1 MAVYLTAE
9 PTDTVRR
16 NRSIARTQP
25 GPSTQAVHAG
35 DTRPFAHHALA
46 MPIVQTATYTF
57 ADTADLCAFMDERM
71 WSGARDRAEYGRY
84 GNPTAAAA
92 ETKIAALDGA
102 EDALLFSSG
111 MAAVTTVLLSFLAS
125 GTHLVITDDAYRR
138 TRQFCLNFL
147 RRFGVES
154 TIVPMGD
161 YAALEAA
168 VRPNTRLI
176 ISESPTNPY
185 LRVLDL
191 ERVADVGRR
200 HNVRTL
206 IDATFATPINQRPI
220 AFGIDLVLHSATK
233 YLGGHNDLLAGVVT
247 GSASLVALLRQ
258 QLWMLGAVAD
268 PHNAYLLMR
277 GLKTLALRVARQNEN
292 GLRVARFLE
301 SHPKVERV
309 WYPGLPSHPDHAT
322 ACAQMSGFGGVVTFE
337 VRGDPSTLPPTGVAG
352 QGLAAASRLIDAVCI
367 PIIAPSLG
375 GVETLIEQPALMS
388 YYEMSTEERL
398 AVGIQDNLVRL
409 SLGIEDAD
417 DLIADLEQALRKV

>member
-1 MAVYLTAE
+1 MSTELT
-9 PTDTVRR
+9 TDTTDTALCAPPTVQTR
-16 NRSIARTQP
+16 P

-35 DTRPFAHHALA
+35 DARPFAHHALTT
-46 MPIVQTATYTF
+46 PIVQTATYTF
-57 ADTADLCAFMDERM
+57 ADTADLRAFMDERM
-71 WSGARDRAEYGRY
+71 WGGARDRAEYGRY
-84 GNPTAAAA
+84 GNPTVAAA
-92 ETKIAALDGA
+92 EAKIAALDGA

-111 MAAVTTVLLSFLAS
+111 MAAVTTVLLSFLSS

-147 RRFGVES
+147 RRFGIES
-154 TIVPMGD
+154 SVVPMGD

-191 ERVADVGRR
+191 ERVADIGRR

-206 IDATFATPINQRPI
+206 IDSTFATPINQRPI
-220 AFGIDLVLHSATK
+220 DFGIDLVLHSATK
-233 YLGGHNDLLAGVVT
+233 YLGGHNDLLAGAIT
-247 GSASLVALLRQ
+247 GSASFIALLRQ

-268 PHNAYLLMR
+268 PHNAYLLVR
-277 GLKTLALRVARQNEN
+277 GLKTLALRVARQNES
-292 GLRVARFLE
+292 GLRVAGFLE
-301 SHPKVERV
+301 AHPKVERV
-309 WYPGLPSHPDHAT
+309 WYPGLPSHPDHAI
-322 ACAQMSGFGGVVTFE
+322 ARAQMSGFGGVVTFE
-337 VRGDPSTLPPTGVAG
+337 VRGDLDTT
-352 QGLAAASRLIDAVCI
+352 SRLVDAVRI

-388 YYEMSTEERL
+388 YYEFSTEERL
-398 AVGIQDNLVRL
+398 AVGIKDNLVRL

-417 DLIADLEQALRKV
+417 DLIADVEQALEKV